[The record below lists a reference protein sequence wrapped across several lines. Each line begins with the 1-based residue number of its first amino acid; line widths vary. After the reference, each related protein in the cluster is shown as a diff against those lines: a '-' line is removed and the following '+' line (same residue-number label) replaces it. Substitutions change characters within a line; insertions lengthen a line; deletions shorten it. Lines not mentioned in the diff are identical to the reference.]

1 MSNDGDVVVG
11 RAVRAD
17 GSSGAFRWTQQ
28 SGMEDIGST
37 DSLGA
42 SAVDVS
48 ADGLVIV
55 GTLFLPGNRQRA
67 FRWTRETG
75 MQTVEDWLR
84 SRGAV
89 VLEDVTKVAV
99 GVSADGT
106 AVVGTLSD
114 FTGFLAIG
122 PEISLPQSVAADK
135 IGWLAALLMLV
146 FLSGVAH
153 LRISGP
159 PP

>member
-1 MSNDGDVVVG
+1 
-11 RAVRAD
+11 
-17 GSSGAFRWTQQ
+17 
-28 SGMEDIGST
+28 MEDIGST